1 MNALA
6 KLTDKNH
13 PMFLTD
19 AGLETWLVFNRGI
32 ELRDFAAFE
41 LIHSEAGKA
50 ALVDYWNEFLELAQ
64 SQNRGFILDTPT
76 WRASPDWCQKLG
88 FDLHEMEEINHDATA
103 FMHRL
108 KDKHPIST
116 PLVINGMVGPRGD
129 GYLPGRL
136 MSVNAARA
144 YHSAQI
150 TALAKAGVDMISALT
165 MNNIAEAIGIAMAA
179 KNANIPCVISYTVE
193 TDGRLP
199 TEQSLADAIRQ
210 TDAAT
215 DNYPLYYMVNCAHPD
230 HFRDA
235 VRKDA
240 EWLQRICG
248 IRANASRMSHA
259 ELDKAEELDEGNPQE
274 LGSLHRELFRLL
286 PNMRVLGGCCGTD
299 HRHVACIAN
308 HIPRYQHT

>member
-13 PMFLTD
+13 PVFLTD
-19 AGLETWLVFNRGI
+19 AGLETWLVFHRGI

-50 ALVDYWNEFLELAQ
+50 ALVEYWTEFLALAQ

-88 FDLHEMEEINHDATA
+88 FDLHEMEEINRDATA
-103 FMHRL
+103 FMRRF
-108 KDKHPIST
+108 KEKSPINA
-116 PLVINGMVGPRGD
+116 PLVINGIIGPRGD
-129 GYLPGRL
+129 GYVPGRL
-136 MSVNAARA
+136 MSIAAARA

-165 MNNIAEAIGIAMAA
+165 MNNVAEAVGIAMAA
-179 KNANIPCVISYTVE
+179 KNENIPCVISFTVE

-199 TEQSLADAIRQ
+199 TEQSLADAIHEV
-210 TDAAT
+210 DAAT
-215 DNYPLYYMVNCAHPD
+215 DNYPLYFMVNCAHPD

-235 VRKDA
+235 VREDA
-240 EWLQRICG
+240 KWLQRICG

-274 LGSLHRELFRLL
+274 LGSLHKELFRLL
-286 PNMRVLGGCCGTD
+286 PNIRALGGCCGTD

>member
-13 PMFLTD
+13 PIFLTD

-50 ALVDYWNEFLELAQ
+50 ALVEYWNEFLELAQ

-103 FMHRL
+103 FMHRI
-108 KDKHPIST
+108 KEKHPIST

-136 MSVNAARA
+136 MSVNAART

-150 TALAKAGVDMISALT
+150 TALAKSGVDMISALT
-165 MNNIAEAIGIAMAA
+165 MNNIAEAIGIAVAA
-179 KNANIPCVISYTVE
+179 KNVNIPCVISFTVE

-215 DNYPLYYMVNCAHPD
+215 ENYPLYYMVNCAHPD
-230 HFRDA
+230 HFRGTVREDA
-235 VRKDA
+235 K
-240 EWLQRICG
+240 WLQRIGG

-259 ELDKAEELDEGNPQE
+259 ELDVAEELDEGNPQE
-274 LGSLHRELFRLL
+274 LGSLHKELLRLL
-286 PNMRVLGGCCGTD
+286 PNIRALGGCCGTD